1 MTTLTG
7 NKIANTY
14 GGLLK
19 VSSTGVT
26 GTLQNVQDGFG
37 NNASIQL
44 SNSTFNISGAWQL
57 GGSAITANA
66 AAINAITDLS
76 NIQGYVAMSNGNAL
90 GREFTTTAP
99 IAITNGTGQ
108 VGNSNISLAVSGITS
123 GTYGPMHSLNVDR
136 YGIIVSAQVT
146 ASMSVVNLSVTDLW
160 VAQGLT
166 GNYASFTNRVTAS
179 GGFYGALTG
188 NVTGNVVGNITGNV
202 TGNVTGDLTG
212 DVTGDL
218 TGNVAGNVSGSR
230 GQFTTF
236 VSGTAVRGVSA
247 TFSQKVSAGFYY
259 GDGRHLVNIPSAAGG
274 TLTDI
279 TAGNGIS
286 ITIDGVTSTTAQ
298 VSATMAVDSALT
310 ITSLTLDGSGD
321 ILQVDGNA
329 RFNGN
334 VTATAYWGDGSN
346 LTNLPS
352 SSTSVT
358 TFTVNRLTAVS
369 SAVLASA
376 TATTLKVNGNVTA
389 TGDITANSYYG
400 DGSNLTNLPSAPT
413 SVATFTVNRLTA
425 VSSAVLASATATT
438 LKVNGN
444 VTATGDITAN
454 SYYGDGSNLTNLPS
468 APTSVAAFTVNQL
481 TAVSSAVLASAT
493 ATTLKVNGNVTAT
506 AYWGSGA
513 NLTGIVLPPSGTDL
527 NLNNLNVAVKTSTT
541 ALAVNAIA
549 SVGGDI
555 YVAGGSIEIK
565 TDSGSPANID
575 LYCETGNAHYARLQA
590 PAHSAFSGNV
600 VATMPVSSTRLAGV
614 STTDTF
620 INKTFGNQTTFG
632 SGITVGTNVSAIAY
646 WGDGSNLTNV
656 VGATSVAAFTVN
668 QLTVVSSSI
677 LASATANTLSGGT
690 AVFTGQ
696 VSGVG
701 LTMSGNVTATN
712 YYGNGSN
719 LTGIAT
725 TDEIIA
731 LAIALG

>member
-259 GDGRHLVNIPSAAGG
+259 GDGRHLINLPSGAGG

-413 SVATFTVNRLTA
+413 SVAAFTVNR
-425 VSSAVLASATATT
+425 
-438 LKVNGN
+438 
-444 VTATGDITAN
+444 
-454 SYYGDGSNLTNLPS
+454 
-468 APTSVAAFTVNQL
+468 L